1 MTPKDLVT
9 AQALADALEL
19 SVETIWRYTRN
30 NKIPYVTLGERQYR
44 YNLQEVIA
52 ALTGTGVRE
61 KAPDYIAGTG
71 KLTYRDYLE
80 LPAKPG
86 YRYEVLAGELIMEPS
101 PLVVHQRVSRELL
114 LLLAVHFRQAD
125 PRGEVFASPL
135 DVTLG
140 DYTVVQ
146 PDILYISGDQRGI
159 IKEARIDGAPLLAIE
174 IISESSRRIDRLR
187 KWQIYE
193 EAGIQHYWL
202 IDPNERTLECLAL
215 RDGAYILAAAGM
227 DEESVFHPDFPGL
240 SIPLGELWRE

>member
-1 MTPKDLVT
+1 MTPKELIT

-52 ALTGTGVRE
+52 ALTGARVRE
-61 KAPDYIAGTG
+61 KVPEYIARTR
-71 KLTYRDYLE
+71 KFTYQDYLE
-80 LPAKPG
+80 LPEKPG
-86 YRYEVLAGELIMEPS
+86 YRYEILAGELVKEPS
-101 PLVVHQRVSRELL
+101 PVVVHQRVSRELFI
-114 LLLAVHFRQAD
+114 LLAMHFRQAD

-140 DYTVVQ
+140 DDNVVQ
-146 PDILYISGDQRGI
+146 PDILYVSGEQRGI
-159 IKEARIDGAPLLAIE
+159 IQETRIDGAPLLAIE
-174 IISESSRRIDRLR
+174 IISESSRRIDRLQKR
-187 KWQIYE
+187 QIYQG
-193 EAGIQHYWL
+193 AGIQHYWL
-202 IDPNERTLECLAL
+202 ADPLEKTLECLAL

-227 DEESVFHPDFPGL
+227 DKEIVVHPDLPGL